1 MQTPN
6 GLRLPPAAASRASST
21 PLCCAGPERQVPA
34 QSELYFAGTW
44 NPLPRVGTNV
54 CADLPLTCFTLL
66 RAYFSVANVLAFP
79 LALRSAGRWTFSS
92 LSVLISS
99 LCVSALADCSLLRA
113 EGGGQCPPRGCVAPV
128 ALPSRGALPC
138 AVLCGRCPRGAASLA
153 FPVQASRNRASC
165 DNQKCPQTPVS
176 WGEKNCLGL
185 RTGALSRVRGEKH
198 PQPGSSLR
206 GRDLRG
212 AGEAS
217 GVPCSLLSGP
227 QRCTEPRGEE
237 PRAMATTEHRR
248 GFLRRGRER
257 RAWEDP
263 RDLQRGLRSKGD
275 GGAGGAR

>member
-99 LCVSALADCSLLRA
+99 LCVSALADCSLLR
-113 EGGGQCPPRGCVAPV
+113 GGGRRSVPSAGTRG
-128 ALPSRGALPC
+128 S
-138 AVLCGRCPRGAASLA
+138 GRA
-153 FPVQASRNRASC
+153 
-165 DNQKCPQTPVS
+165 
-176 WGEKNCLGL
+176 
-185 RTGALSRVRGEKH
+185 
-198 PQPGSSLR
+198 PQPGRASVRSALWALPE
-206 GRDLRG
+206 G
-212 AGEAS
+212 S
-217 GVPCSLLSGP
+217 GVPGLPSAG
-227 QRCTEPRGEE
+227 QQEPCQ
-237 PRAMATTEHRR
+237 
-248 GFLRRGRER
+248 L
-257 RAWEDP
+257 
-263 RDLQRGLRSKGD
+263 
-275 GGAGGAR
+275 